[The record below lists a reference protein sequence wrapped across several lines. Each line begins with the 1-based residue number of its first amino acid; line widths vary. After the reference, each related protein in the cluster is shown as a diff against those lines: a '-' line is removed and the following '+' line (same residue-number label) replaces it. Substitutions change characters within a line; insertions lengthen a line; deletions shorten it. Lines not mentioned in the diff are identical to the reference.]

1 MGFTAL
7 FGGTFNPFHNGHYEM
22 LKALQNDSSI
32 DEIWLMPDRIP
43 PHKDCEYLP
52 GDDDRISMC
61 KLVAK
66 EFSKARV
73 STVEFERE
81 GRSYSYDT
89 VLELKKKH
97 KEKNF
102 IFVCGGDMFVY
113 FPKWYRYLDLMKLIP
128 FYVFSRVGTADSEFD
143 ACVKEFEALGMEI
156 ILNATPIPNISST
169 EFRNTKDSS
178 LLPEI
183 IYSYIAKRGLYSV

>member
-22 LKALQNDSSI
+22 LRALQDDDNI
-32 DEIWLMPDRIP
+32 EEIWLMPDKIP
-43 PHKDCEYLP
+43 PHKDCDYLP
-52 GDDDRISMC
+52 NDSDRISMC
-61 KLVAK
+61 ELIAK
-66 EFSKARV
+66 EFSKASV
-73 STVEFERE
+73 SSVEFERE

-89 VLELKKKH
+89 VVELKKKYTD
-97 KEKNF
+97 KNF

-128 FYVFSRVGTADSEFD
+128 FYVFTRVGTADSEFN
-143 ACVKEFEALGMEI
+143 ACVKEFENLGMKI
-156 ILNATPIPNISST
+156 FLNSTPIPNISST
-169 EFRNTKDSS
+169 EFRSTKDSS
-178 LLPEI
+178 LLPKK

>member
-7 FGGTFNPFHNGHYEM
+7 FGGTFNPFHKGHYEM

-32 DEIWLMPDRIP
+32 DEIWLMPDKIP
-43 PHKDCEYLP
+43 PHKDCDYLP
-52 GDDDRISMC
+52 SDGDRISMC
-61 KLVAK
+61 ELVAK
-66 EFSKARV
+66 EFSKTKV

-89 VLELKKKH
+89 VVELKEKYKD
-97 KEKNF
+97 KNF

-143 ACVKEFEALGMEI
+143 ACVKEFETLGMEI
-156 ILNATPIPNISST
+156 ILNPTPIPNISST
-169 EFRNTKDSS
+169 EFRNLKDSS

-183 IYSYIAKRGLYSV
+183 IYSYIVKRGLYSV